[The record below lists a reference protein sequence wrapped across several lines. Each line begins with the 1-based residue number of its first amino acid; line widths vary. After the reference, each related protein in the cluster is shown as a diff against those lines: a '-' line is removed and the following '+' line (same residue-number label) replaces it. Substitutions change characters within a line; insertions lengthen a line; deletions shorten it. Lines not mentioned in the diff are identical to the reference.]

1 MRSKHEDRY
10 TRDSDRT
17 TIDPSLTLK
26 ARLHSLILHNSDHT
40 NHLQIGPP

>member
-26 ARLHSLILHNSDHT
+26 ASIALLHSSDDS